1 MTQKRLAILTLWRDS
16 EDYIERSLKQFEALE
31 RAFEEETD
39 PIIPIYG
46 FFENDSQDNTA
57 QILEE
62 WLKNRVGFV
71 VAETINAPKWG
82 SVSSLDRVRYQARY
96 RNSALALLNRYQYD
110 YLLVADS
117 DVHWEPDCVLALMD
131 FLEEDG
137 VGGDAGMVSPNTVQN
152 VRDYVQDTDEE
163 TYFDSWSLVDI
174 AGNQCLTFA
183 ANPFLDPDDRLD
195 WESGVPVACNS
206 AFGSIAMVKQEAM
219 SGVEWDV
226 IDGVEHWEFCKKIRE
241 NGYRVFADPLIHA
254 RIVHKEKI
262 KPVPAVVEYQKQKLK
277 KFELQELFKS

>member
-262 KPVPAVVEYQKQKLK
+262 KPLPAVVEYQKQKLK

>member
-206 AFGSIAMVKQEAM
+206 AFGSIAMVKQEGM

-262 KPVPAVVEYQKQKLK
+262 KPLPAVVEYQKQKLK

>member
-1 MTQKRLAILTLWRDS
+1 
-16 EDYIERSLKQFEALE
+16 
-31 RAFEEETD
+31 
-39 PIIPIYG
+39 
-46 FFENDSQDNTA
+46 
-57 QILEE
+57 
-62 WLKNRVGFV
+62 
-71 VAETINAPKWG
+71 
-82 SVSSLDRVRYQARY
+82 
-96 RNSALALLNRYQYD
+96 
-110 YLLVADS
+110 
-117 DVHWEPDCVLALMD
+117 VHWEPDCVLALMD

-262 KPVPAVVEYQKQKLK
+262 KPLPAVVEYQKQKLK